1 MTKKQLLIGA
11 VIVIVLAAFACACL
25 DKQPTESEEIKI
37 GAIFPLTGEGAKY
50 GEDAKLGIDLAVEEI
65 NAAGGIKGKKIQVVY
80 EDSQAAPSQ
89 GVAAIQKLITVDKVP
104 VIIGAMASS
113 VTLAIAPI
121 AEENKVVLLS
131 PASSAAT
138 ITEAGDYIFR
148 NEFSD
153 AYGGKAQAEL
163 TWDELGIR
171 DVAILYVNNDYGV
184 GVADTFKKTFES
196 LGGNIT
202 AVEVFEQGATDFR
215 TQLTKIKDSNP
226 EAIFLIGYKE
236 TILILKQAKELGI
249 ETQIL
254 STPMF
259 EDPEILE
266 KVGDLAEGVIYI
278 YYGGFDPKSEEEQIK
293 VFVSSFN
300 EKYGR
305 EPGYYTA
312 LSYDATKIISVAIE
326 KGGFNSEGIKSALYD
341 IKDYPGLTGST
352 SFDENGDVIK
362 PVTLK
367 TVKDGKFVEYKQ

>member
-1 MTKKQLLIGA
+1 MTKKQIIIG
-11 VIVIVLAAFACACL
+11 VVIVLVLAAIAGAL
-25 DKQPTESEEIKI
+25 IYMPPAGPEEIKI
-37 GAIFPLTGEGAKY
+37 GAILPLTGEAAKY
-50 GEDAKLGIDLAVEEI
+50 GEDAKLGIDFAVEEI
-65 NAAGGIKGKKIQVVY
+65 NAAGGINGKKIQVVY

-131 PASSAAT
+131 PASSAAK

-153 AYGGKAQAEL
+153 AYGGKVQAES

-184 GVADTFKKTFES
+184 GVADTFEETFES

-202 AVEVFEQGATDFR
+202 AIESFEQGATDFR
-215 TQLTKIKDSNP
+215 TQLTKIKDSYP
-226 EAIFLIGYKE
+226 DAIVVFGYNE
-236 TILILKQAKELGI
+236 VILILKQAKELGI

-254 STPMF
+254 CNPMF

-266 KVGDLAEGVIYI
+266 KLGDLAEGVIYV

-293 VFVSSFN
+293 VFVSSFS

-305 EPGYYTA
+305 EPGYYSA
-312 LSYDATKIISVAIE
+312 LSYDAMKIISLAIE
-326 KGGFNSEGIKSALYD
+326 KGAFKSEGIKSALYA
-341 IKDYPGLTGST
+341 IKDYPGLTGT
-352 SFDENGDVIK
+352 TTFDENGDVIK

-367 TVKDGKFVEYKQ
+367 TVRNGEFVEWD

>member
-1 MTKKQLLIGA
+1 MTKKQLIVGA
-11 VIVIVLAAFACACL
+11 VIVIVLAAFAGACL

-37 GAIFPLTGEGAKY
+37 GAILPLTGEAAKY

-89 GVAAIQKLITVDKVP
+89 GVAAIQKLVTVDKVP

-131 PASSAAT
+131 PASTAPQ

-148 NEFSD
+148 NEVSD

-171 DVAILYVNNDYGV
+171 NVAILYINNDYGV
-184 GVADTFKKTFES
+184 GTIDTFKKNFES
-196 LGGNIT
+196 YGGNIT
-202 AVEVFEQGATDFR
+202 AIEVFEQGATDFR

-226 EAIFLIGYKE
+226 DAIFLVGYKE
-236 TILILKQAKELGI
+236 VILILKQAKELGI

-254 STPMF
+254 SSTMF

-266 KVGDLAEGVIYI
+266 KVGDLAEGVIYV
-278 YYGGFDPKSEEEQIK
+278 YYGGFDPESDEEQVETFI
-293 VFVSSFN
+293 SDLA

-305 EPGYYTA
+305 EPGHYTA
-312 LSYDATKIISVAIE
+312 ESYDAMKLISVAIE
-326 KGGFNSEGIKSALYD
+326 KGGYNSEEIKNALYD
-341 IKDYPGLTGST
+341 IKDYQGLAGSI

-362 PVTLK
+362 LVTLK
-367 TVKDGKFVEYKQ
+367 TVKDGKFVKYE